1 MQRGYINPIFF
12 FLLLLLK
19 RFGKLD
25 RWLFYFPDRTPAHHC
40 LLHPSDA
47 LTRTP
52 LEVKEPVDVGW
63 PPSYHPPNSRSDPNS
78 LPSSLVR
85 EPGLAKS

>member
-1 MQRGYINPIFF
+1 MWVNCVLSKIQRGYVNPM
-12 FLLLLLK
+12 FLLPLLLK
-19 RFGKLD
+19 HFGKLD
-25 RWLFYFPDRTPAHHC
+25 RWLFYSPDRTPAHC

-63 PPSYHPPNSRSDPNS
+63 PLSYHPPIPVQIQTHFP
-78 LPSSLVR
+78 LLW
-85 EPGLAKS
+85 